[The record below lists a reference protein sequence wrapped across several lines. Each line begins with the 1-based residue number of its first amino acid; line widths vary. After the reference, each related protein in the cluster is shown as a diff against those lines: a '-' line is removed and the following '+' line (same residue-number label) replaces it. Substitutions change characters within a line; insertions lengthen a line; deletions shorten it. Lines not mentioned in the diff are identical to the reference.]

1 MDYQWLDSFVLNFT
15 ILYGWCEIIIDVEAG
30 LTPMDNQCGR
40 KDIFVGGCGPD
51 GNKTCIN
58 DFVKKGGEGNRP
70 SSCECDDFGEEH
82 LCRCNFSC

>member
-1 MDYQWLDSFVLNFT
+1 MRSASIFLVSCILMSFVLNN
-15 ILYGWCEIIIDVEAG
+15 IKDVEAG

-58 DFVKKGGEGNRP
+58 DFIKKGGAGNTP
-70 SSCECDDFGEEH
+70 SSCECDNFGDEH
-82 LCRCNFSC
+82 LCRCNFPC

>member
-1 MDYQWLDSFVLNFT
+1 MRSASIFLVSC
-15 ILYGWCEIIIDVEAG
+15 ILIFFIMNNVKDVEAG